1 MNLSHKDANALAA
14 CDAVIC
20 DLDGTIYL
28 ENKAISGADKFLSQ
42 VIQSGRHLY
51 YFTNNTSAS
60 RNSWLA
66 KLAGFGFPSNNKH
79 LITSADCA
87 DAYLKRNGFSP
98 NIYLVGNRELKKEFE
113 SRGFYCMSDEDALAG
128 VPQAVLLGFDTELS
142 YDKIRTCYNLIL
154 RDIPYIATH
163 ADILC
168 PVKPHEFKPDVG
180 SFIALFETATSGRRP
195 TIVGKPSEE
204 AVQFISEYANTP
216 RNKIAFIGDRLYT
229 DIRMAVNSGML
240 SVLVLSGETSLDM
253 LQNSKDKPH
262 LVVNSV
268 ADLTMYL

>member
-1 MNLSHKDANALAA
+1 MNLSHKDTDSFAA
-14 CDAVIC
+14 CEAIIC
-20 DLDGTIYL
+20 DLDGTVYL
-28 ENKAISGADKFLSQ
+28 ENKAIRGADKFLSR
-42 VIQSGRHLY
+42 VIQSGRQLY

-60 RNSWLA
+60 RESWLA
-66 KLAGFGFPSNNKH
+66 KLAGFGFPADKKH

-87 DAYLKRNGFSP
+87 DAYLKRNGFFP
-98 NIYLVGNRELKKEFE
+98 NIYLVGNRELTKEFE
-113 SRGFYCMSDEDALAG
+113 SRGFHCMSNEDALSG
-128 VPQAVLLGFDTELS
+128 VPQAVVLAFDTELS

-154 RDIPYIATH
+154 RDIPYVATH

-168 PVKPHEFKPDVG
+168 PVKKNEFKPDVG

-195 TIVGKPSEE
+195 TLVGKPSEE
-204 AVQFISEYANTP
+204 AVQHISELTSSR
-216 RNKIAFIGDRLYT
+216 RNKMAFIGDRLYT

-240 SVLVLSGETSLDM
+240 GVLVLSGETTRDM
-253 LQNSKDKPH
+253 LQKSTDQPH